1 MTRPASPIASVHYSL
16 HNPRTVDVFQSI
28 VKARKSWKSLKG
40 GEVVWPPELEA
51 ALIEGA
57 WVIQPF
63 VDHLY
68 LNLNAL

>member
-63 VDHLY
+63 VDRLY